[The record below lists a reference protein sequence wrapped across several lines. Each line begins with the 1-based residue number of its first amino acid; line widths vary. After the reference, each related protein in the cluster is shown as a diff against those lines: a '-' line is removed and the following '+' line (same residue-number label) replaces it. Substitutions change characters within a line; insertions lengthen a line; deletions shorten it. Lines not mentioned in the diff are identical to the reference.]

1 MATPDATAALR
12 DADTQHP
19 AAGGRERSKM
29 TNETTSP
36 ETGQPQQ
43 EPQTKRA
50 PGQVEQTPV
59 ERIASSAYAQAGEAA
74 DAFRRGE
81 LMQHSELD
89 PLADSDDR
97 LIALLSYV
105 TQLLL
110 PVIMPIIVLL
120 SESSKKR
127 PFQRYHAVQSLAFT
141 LVFWAIFMLASIV
154 VGLFQLIPVIGW
166 LLGWL
171 VGLVFFCLTPMYF
184 VAGIGLLLYYGLQ
197 AYKGRR
203 FAIPGLTSF
212 LKDQGWL

>member
-1 MATPDATAALR
+1 
-12 DADTQHP
+12 
-19 AAGGRERSKM
+19 M
-29 TNETTSP
+29 TNETINP

-43 EPQTKRA
+43 DPQPNSA
-50 PGQVEQTPV
+50 PDQVEQTPV

-81 LMQHSELD
+81 LMQHAEVD

-127 PFQRYHAVQSLAFT
+127 PFQRYHAVQSLALT
-141 LVFWAIFMLASIV
+141 LVFWAIFMLASIA
-154 VGLFQLIPVIGW
+154 VGVFQLIPVLGW

-171 VGLVFFCLTPMYF
+171 VGLVFFLLTPMYF
-184 VAGIGLLLYYGLQ
+184 VAGIGLLFYYGLQ

>member
-1 MATPDATAALR
+1 
-12 DADTQHP
+12 
-19 AAGGRERSKM
+19 M
-29 TNETTSP
+29 THETINP

-43 EPQTKRA
+43 DPQPNSA

-59 ERIASSAYAQAGEAA
+59 ERLASSAYAQAGEAA

-81 LMQHSELD
+81 WMQHAEVD
-89 PLADSDDR
+89 PQADSDDR

-127 PFQRYHAVQSLAFT
+127 PFQRYHAVQSLALT
-141 LVFWAIFMLASIV
+141 LVFWAIFMLASIA
-154 VGLFQLIPVIGW
+154 VGVFQLIPVLGW
-166 LLGWL
+166 FLGWL

-184 VAGIGLLLYYGLQ
+184 IAGIGLLFYYGLQ